1 MCIRDSIN
9 SLLPLTTFFVTDKGE
24 LPKSKPSIFFPPLSP
39 SINLSSAFHLVADSF
54 NKSKSAKTCIE
65 SAPFFKAQ
73 EIVVVALKTS
83 ITTATSRLIFGT
95 SFAT

>member
-1 MCIRDSIN
+1 LI
-9 SLLPLTTFFVTDKGE
+9 
-24 LPKSKPSIFFPPLSP
+24 
-39 SINLSSAFHLVADSF
+39 ADSF

-83 ITTATSRLIFGT
+83 ITTAMSGVVSGT

>member
-1 MCIRDSIN
+1 MN
-9 SLLPLTTFFVTDKGE
+9 SLFPLTTFFVTDKGE
-24 LPKSKPSIFFPPLSP
+24 FPKSKPSIFLPPLSP
-39 SINLSSAFHLVADSF
+39 SIRLSLACHLVADSF

-65 SAPFFKAQ
+65 SAPFFNAQ

-83 ITTATSRLIFGT
+83 MTTAMSGLISGT

>member
-1 MCIRDSIN
+1 MKR
-9 SLLPLTTFFVTDKGE
+9 LLLAGYIKGAAPPHN
-24 LPKSKPSIFFPPLSP
+24 LGTNYQSGSIFFPPRSP
-39 SINLSSAFHLVADSF
+39 SSSLLSAGHFIADVF

-83 ITTATSRLIFGT
+83 ITTATSGFISGT
-95 SFAT
+95 WSATW

>member
-1 MCIRDSIN
+1 LFASH
-9 SLLPLTTFFVTDKGE
+9 F
-24 LPKSKPSIFFPPLSP
+24 
-39 SINLSSAFHLVADSF
+39 SADFF

-83 ITTATSRLIFGT
+83 ITTAISGFISGT
-95 SFAT
+95 SFATW